1 MNKKVNTLLF
11 ILCATLFNIFIALVS
26 FIIFTLL
33 YIRFLMMR
41 MPEAS
46 RSWAFTSIFLVAIGI
61 SFLVYRVVL
70 KHLINKIE
78 IEKYFDPLF
87 VRKHKKIN

>member
-1 MNKKVNTLLF
+1 MNKKINSILF
-11 ILCATLFNIFIALVS
+11 ILCATLFNIFIALVC
-26 FIIFTLL
+26 FIVLTLL
-33 YIRFLMMR
+33 YLKFLIQQL
-41 MPEAS
+41 PEAS
-46 RSWAFTSIFLVAIGI
+46 RSWAFTSIFLLSIGI

-87 VRKHKKIN
+87 VRKHKKVN